1 MKLQDFELNVRAEP
15 DGECVVSVDR
25 SPGGETK
32 RLMRMPYDGLALE
45 NMLQKMQIALL
56 SSVPGRRRISSEA
69 EAVVKNFGQV
79 LFDALFAD
87 EVRNVFDVSRA
98 RAAQDG
104 DGLRIRLSFDTG
116 TLAGLPWEYMFDERA
131 GDFVGL
137 SEGTPIV
144 RYLRIGQ
151 PPRPLTVEPPLRM
164 LGLIASPADRA
175 TLDTAA
181 ERERLE
187 NALQALR
194 TSNRVELHWAEGESW
209 RALQH
214 ELRKGPWHVFHF
226 VGHGGF
232 DTALGEGVIALV
244 NETGGSELVSATNL
258 GRLLGDHQPMR
269 LAVLNAC
276 EGARADDTDIFSS
289 VATTLVRRGTPAV
302 VGMQYEITDTAA
314 IEVARV
320 FYEAIADGMPVD
332 LALTDARK
340 AVCLAM
346 PGSLE
351 WGVPVLYTHTDDGLL
366 FNMTQPAAIAT
377 TPDEKRVEP
386 LPRQRTPRERRGPR
400 DRLRVPK
407 AAIVVAAV
415 VAAAALLAG
424 AVAVLKPSEHN
435 NTIALPRAHELW
447 AGSRYLW
454 VTTNTDPGKVVRI
467 DPRSRQHTPIATLP
481 DGAKHLVETADR
493 HLWVTTKDA
502 VVELS
507 GFGRHLL
514 QTIPLAG
521 QPNDLEPGDR
531 ASSLLFATNS
541 ADDGRG
547 TIWRINTSTNTAT
560 ALTGVTEGLAD
571 LAVDDQ
577 TVWAAQ
583 NLGPNLYRVD
593 ATSGAAIG
601 KPLPVGTALV
611 AVLAYDTSIWVTD
624 SAKNV
629 VMRLDPKTGAVTATI
644 TVGHRPW
651 GLAGGGDAVW
661 VVNRGDT
668 TDRTSTVSRIDPKTN
683 RVTKT
688 ITVGA
693 GADGIAWMDSA
704 LWVASETAGEVTR
717 ITG

>member
-1 MKLQDFELNVRAEP
+1 LELQDFELNVRAAP
-15 DGECVVSVDR
+15 DGEYVVSVDR

-45 NMLQKMQIALL
+45 NMLQKLQIALL
-56 SSVPGRRRISSEA
+56 SNVPGRRRISTDA
-69 EAVVKNFGQV
+69 ESVVQNFGQA

-116 TLAGLPWEYMFDERA
+116 VLAGLPWEYMFDERS

-151 PPRPLTVEPPLRM
+151 PPRPLAVDPPLRM

-175 TLDTAA
+175 ALDTAA

-187 NALQALR
+187 NALQDLR
-194 TSNRVELHWAEGESW
+194 ATNRVELHWAEGESW

-214 ELRKGPWHVFHF
+214 ELRKGPWHLFHF

-244 NETGGSELVSATNL
+244 DDTGRSELVSATNL

-289 VATTLVRRGTPAV
+289 VATTLVRKGTPAV

-320 FYEAIADGMPVD
+320 FYEAIADGLPVD

-351 WGVPVLYTHTDDGLL
+351 WGVPVLYTHTDDGVL
-366 FNMTQPAAIAT
+366 FKLTAAAAPPT
-377 TPDEKRVEP
+377 THEEKRTEP
-386 LPRQRTPRERRGPR
+386 TPRRRAPRERSVARERP
-400 DRLRVPK
+400 RVPK
-407 AAIVVAAV
+407 VPIVVAAV
-415 VAAAALLAG
+415 VAAVALLAG
-424 AVAVLKPSEHN
+424 AVAILRPSEHN
-435 NTIALPRAHELW
+435 NTIDLPRAHELW

-454 VTTNTDPGKVVRI
+454 ATTNTDPGKVVRI
-467 DPRSRQHTPIATLP
+467 DPRSRQHMPIAELRA
-481 DGAKHLVETADR
+481 GAKHLVETADR
-493 HLWVTTKDA
+493 HLWVTTKDT

-514 QTIPLAG
+514 QTIPLVG
-521 QPNDLEPGDR
+521 QPNDLEPGGR
-531 ASSLLFATNS
+531 ESSLLFATNS
-541 ADDGRG
+541 ADDLRG
-547 TIWRINTSTNTAT
+547 TIWRIDTSTNTAT
-560 ALTGVTEGLAD
+560 ALTGVTKGLAD
-571 LAVDDQ
+571 LAVDGQ

-601 KPLPVGTALV
+601 EPLPLGTALV
-611 AVLAYDTSIWVTD
+611 AVLAYDKSIWVTD

-629 VMRLDPKTGAVTATI
+629 VMRVDPKTGEVTRTI
-644 TVGHRPW
+644 DVGHRPW
-651 GLAGGGDAVW
+651 GLAAGGGAMW
-661 VVNRGDT
+661 VVNRGDA
-668 TDRTSTVSRIDPKTN
+668 TDRASTVSRIDPTTN
-683 RVTKT
+683 QVTKM

-693 GADGIAWMDSA
+693 GADGVAWMDGA
-704 LWVASETAGEVTR
+704 LWVASNDAGQVTR